1 MLEDDVEHIHQ
12 IAARIESRT
21 SRMTNKALQPFLH
34 SKIEAIQN
42 SQVMKQQIQSSKDNA
57 KRVFKKRN
65 PEANSFIRNKKLKAE
80 RDQMRVEI
88 LEKIETKTHLQ
99 LDPIKF
105 KYK

>member
-1 MLEDDVEHIHQ
+1 
-12 IAARIESRT
+12 
-21 SRMTNKALQPFLH
+21 MTNKALQPFLH